1 MGAEGGESKS
11 NGCTAECGA
20 QSGRFAGQKGPV
32 GDAGAD
38 GGPLNSTQCQ
48 LHFFKPPP
56 GTGAGTHGVDAAH
69 LLTESNSWQNAAFLR
84 GIRWMRRSR
93 CCFTVTWE
101 TFRVRLLNADGRRQI
116 LKAGV
121 LKM

>member
-1 MGAEGGESKS
+1 MKPSARAQCVRICQCREGFSREQRGEPKS

-38 GGPLNSTQCQ
+38 GGPLNSIQCQ

-56 GTGAGTHGVDAAH
+56 GTPAGTHGVDVAH
-69 LLTESNSWQNAAFLR
+69 LLTKNN
-84 GIRWMRRSR
+84 
-93 CCFTVTWE
+93 
-101 TFRVRLLNADGRRQI
+101 
-116 LKAGV
+116 
-121 LKM
+121 